1 MPPSYPDFDLDSS
14 GLFCALV
21 DGTVVQIWEFW
32 GEGEY
37 PDSRDLKEEA
47 DRRTDE
53 VLAAWSAA
61 DLEQFAQADRWATIG
76 LADVGVEEA
85 KNPVAHRHRRLAM
98 RVVEVGLQLAQAR
111 LGTRSM
117 EDPAPTDRAF
127 ATAPGLWDALAER
140 DFLLPL
146 TPDRAPA
153 TPMSA
158 DPYVLFGDYV
168 IFPHPHLRHARE
180 LFWDLCALA
189 HVDGLSVQ
197 VAINPFRVIH
207 RDELPCMLLEDYWF
221 GLKVTRENL
230 DSTAEHDLGRA
241 LHWRNLETTEG
252 RRYEAFYPLIA
263 TEFRWGV
270 RDSTIKTLQ
279 IEEIRPG
286 RQDPQGG
293 ELVLNRYLHSER
305 DTQAQ
310 QFTHL
315 DGALKG
321 YPAGSY
327 RPSRDSDPT
336 AKRGKAVLYRKLFRI
351 DGSIPE
357 EGWGMAVGQF
367 FRTNELIAEHLGE
380 LVDERP
386 GMTTP

>member
-1 MPPSYPDFDLDSS
+1 
-14 GLFCALV
+14 
-21 DGTVVQIWEFW
+21 
-32 GEGEY
+32 
-37 PDSRDLKEEA
+37 
-47 DRRTDE
+47 
-53 VLAAWSAA
+53 
-61 DLEQFAQADRWATIG
+61 
-76 LADVGVEEA
+76 
-85 KNPVAHRHRRLAM
+85 
-98 RVVEVGLQLAQAR
+98 
-111 LGTRSM
+111 
-117 EDPAPTDRAF
+117 
-127 ATAPGLWDALAER
+127 
-140 DFLLPL
+140 
-146 TPDRAPA
+146 
-153 TPMSA
+153 
-158 DPYVLFGDYV
+158 
-168 IFPHPHLRHARE
+168 
-180 LFWDLCALA
+180 
-189 HVDGLSVQ
+189 
-197 VAINPFRVIH
+197 
-207 RDELPCMLLEDYWF
+207 MLLEDYWF

-327 RPSRDSDPT
+327 RPSRDSDPI

-351 DGSIPE
+351 DGSVPE